1 MALFPV
7 LEIEKSVQVQDKTR
21 ISAVKCYVTAGLE
34 TIENVSLEMGTGGTS
49 IVLTPIGS
57 PTPAAVA
64 QDDWYTDWE
73 WSSWS
78 FDVDSNH
85 NKIDIEQGGVSY
97 VATIATAVY
106 ATQGSLAT
114 AIQTALNASGASGT
128 FTVSIDEM
136 QRLVIEN
143 TEAFKLL
150 IETGENRYYGLLQHL
165 GFEFDTDSSTSI
177 KALPIEYGLKK
188 ITLSIDDGTNP
199 AVTQSV
205 YQKVY
210 TEFGDRLFASDDE
223 LSHHEQDIRK
233 WVPYGKSTFKYIHRR
248 VVALIFEWLA
258 KNGYQNADRKKFTKW
273 DIKDLKEVR
282 DWAVFMALKLIMEGN
297 SNAVGDVFDL
307 KARKYSSLETAA
319 RSRFLS
325 IDIDQ
330 DGSVDFD
337 ENLRLFSANVF
348 RR

>member
-7 LEIEKSVQVQDKTR
+7 LEIENSVQVKDKTR
-21 ISAVKCYVTAGLE
+21 ISAIKSYVTTGLE
-34 TIENVSLEMGTGGTS
+34 VIENVSVEMGSGGTS

-57 PTPAAVA
+57 PTPEAKA
-64 QDDWYTDWE
+64 QDEWFTDWE

-85 NKIDIEQGGVSY
+85 NKIDIEQAGALY
-97 VATIATAVY
+97 VATIAS
-106 ATQGSLAT
+106 ATYSTQSALAS

-128 FTVSIDEM
+128 FTVSVDET
-136 QRLVIEN
+136 QKLVISN
-143 TEAFKLL
+143 TESFKVL
-150 IETGENRYYGLLQHL
+150 IETGENRFNGLLQHL
-165 GFEFDTDSSTSI
+165 GFEYDSNDSTEV

-199 AVTQSV
+199 AVTQAI

-210 TEFGDRLFASDDE
+210 TEYGDRLFASDDE
-223 LSHHEQDIRK
+223 LAQHEQDIKK
-233 WVPYGKSTFKYIHRR
+233 WVPYGKNSFKFIHRR

-258 KNGYQNADRKKFTKW
+258 KNGYQNSDRKKFTKW

-282 DWAVFMALKLIMEGN
+282 DWAIFMALRLIMEGN
-297 SNAVGDVFDL
+297 SNAVGDIFDL
-307 KARKYSSLETAA
+307 KATKYSSLEIAA

-330 DGSVDFD
+330 NGSVDFD
-337 ENLRLFSANVF
+337 ENLRLFSINVF